1 MAELSAYEIKR
12 LETIRKNAEML
23 KSLGI
28 DDAVASMKPAAK
40 SSPKRKQLKPA
51 QPLNLPR
58 RRSSRAAGLMEGE
71 EMEEAQTYR
80 DPNDVSQMSN
90 AEFRQWCEAVLDGA
104 ASAEWLGTL
113 TAEQKAR
120 VDTAKEWLLPF
131 AEYTARPPDS
141 RPLSRPNLKSVLRQ
155 IIKLVSGAGVDTDKR
170 SDVFAAGRPIS
181 LGITAHE
188 VLQLRAEAQLWMPL
202 HPKSPADLVGKRV
215 GDQVVPARP
224 AQGPYDTSNGW
235 LLNHPLMKLS
245 IYCAHLDEMSSE
257 TAEAADS
264 SPQAT
269 QQAGCSPTTQLAAPS
284 ADAART
290 SEPPFTSAM
299 VRDVIEQQVR
309 RHACLRRQ
317 ARS

>member
-1 MAELSAYEIKR
+1 MAELSAYELKR
-12 LETIRKNAEML
+12 LETIRRNAEML

-28 DDAVASMKPAAK
+28 DDAVASMRPAAK
-40 SSPKRKQLKPA
+40 SPPKRKQPKAA

-58 RRSSRAAGLMEGE
+58 RRSSRAAGLVEGE
-71 EMEEAQTYR
+71 EMEEAPSYR
-80 DPNDVSQMSN
+80 DPNDVSQMST

-104 ASAEWLGTL
+104 ASAEWLDSL

-120 VDTAKEWLLPF
+120 VEAAKEWLLPF

-141 RPLSRPNLKSVLRQ
+141 RSLSRPNLKNVLRQ

-170 SDVFAAGRPIS
+170 SDIFAAGRPIS

-202 HPKSPADLVGKRV
+202 YPKSPADLVGLAV
-215 GDQVVPARP
+215 GDQVVPPRP

-257 TAEAADS
+257 AADTADS
-264 SPQAT
+264 SPQVT
-269 QQAGCSPTTQLAAPS
+269 QQAGCSPTTQLAESS
-284 ADAART
+284 ADAAST
-290 SEPPFTSAM
+290 HELPFTIAM
-299 VRDVIEQQVR
+299 VRDVIKQQVR
-309 RHACLRRQ
+309 RHAACRE
-317 ARS
+317 